1 MALGFSLLASLLRVY
16 GGRLA
21 DKFGGEKVAVI
32 SFAMILVGALL
43 LMVTTSFGLAL
54 IGEVIMGAGMG
65 FANGAVFKLVPT
77 YVSKAPGGAMGLVG
91 GLGAFGGFVVPPLMG
106 MFVDAFGKNGFSRG
120 FILYV
125 ILSAISI
132 VISFMLMRKNNQ
144 TIVTGQKVT
153 A

>member
-1 MALGFSLLASLLRVY
+1 
-16 GGRLA
+16 
-21 DKFGGEKVAVI
+21 
-32 SFAMILVGALL
+32 
-43 LMVTTSFGLAL
+43 
-54 IGEVIMGAGMG
+54 
-65 FANGAVFKLVPT
+65 
-77 YVSKAPGGAMGLVG
+77 
-91 GLGAFGGFVVPPLMG
+91 

-132 VISFMLMRKNNQ
+132 VISYMLMRKNNQ